1 MDSAQFK
8 ALTVLKTKVRAL
20 KIESIRMHGE
30 AFKMEHEYEQMV
42 DEVKLSKISSSMMGA
57 ANGVSSESFDSKVE
71 MYYQVSQ
78 SYLNL
83 LLKIS
88 RLKPLE
94 QVNTNFATLLSNV
107 VSQLDKVQRK
117 TR

>member
-1 MDSAQFK
+1 M
-8 ALTVLKTKVRAL
+8 LKTKVRAL

-42 DEVKLSKISSSMMGA
+42 DEVKLSKTSSSAGEHGA
-57 ANGVSSESFDSKVE
+57 SESFDSKVAV
-71 MYYQVSQ
+71 YSQVSQ

-94 QVNTNFATLLSNV
+94 QVNTNFATLLANV

>member
-1 MDSAQFK
+1 M
-8 ALTVLKTKVRAL
+8 LKTKVRAL

-42 DEVKLSKISSSMMGA
+42 DEVKLSKTSSSAGGNGA
-57 ANGVSSESFDSKVE
+57 SESLDSKVSV
-71 MYYQVSQ
+71 YYQVSQ

-94 QVNTNFATLLSNV
+94 QVNTNFATLLANV

>member
-1 MDSAQFK
+1 
-8 ALTVLKTKVRAL
+8 
-20 KIESIRMHGE
+20 MHGE

-42 DEVKLSKISSSMMGA
+42 DEVKLSKTSSMGGVNGA
-57 ANGVSSESFDSKVE
+57 SESVESKVAI
-71 MYYQVSQ
+71 YYQVSQ
-78 SYLNL
+78 SYLDL

-94 QVNTNFATLLSNV
+94 QVNTNFATLLTNV